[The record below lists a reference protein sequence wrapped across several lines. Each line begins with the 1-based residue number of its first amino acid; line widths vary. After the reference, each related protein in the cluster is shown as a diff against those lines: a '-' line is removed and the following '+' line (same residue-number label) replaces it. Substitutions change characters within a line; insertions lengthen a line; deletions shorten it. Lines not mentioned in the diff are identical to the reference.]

1 MKRLLLLCT
10 LISVMSSVFAQEVS
24 YEGNLLKFKGS
35 GTYDIEFVYDSLLVE
50 GMPMEEY
57 LASKDEEYRNDWN
70 TDVLV
75 YVGEFCKEIP
85 NAVNKKFTLNTINPE
100 YKFVFKSKSLSIGTM
115 GQVFNPF
122 TSVREGGAVIGGEI
136 DFIEVSTN
144 TTLAVINFSEIQGP
158 AGFTDKLRWCAA
170 YVDLSKRIKKI
181 LKKVK

>member
-24 YEGNLLKFKGS
+24 YEGDLLKLKGS

-70 TDVLV
+70 TEVLV
-75 YVGEFCKEIP
+75 SVEAFGKVIP
-85 NAVNKKFTLNTINPE
+85 YGANKNFTLNPINPE
-100 YKFVFKSKSLSIGTM
+100 YKFVLKLKSLSIGTM
-115 GQVFNPF
+115 GQIFNPF
-122 TSVREGGAVIGGEI
+122 TGVRSGGAVIGGEI

-144 TTLAVINFSEIQGP
+144 TTLAVINFSEIQGI
-158 AGFTDKLRWCAA
+158 ATYTDKDRWCMA
-170 YVDLSKRIKKI
+170 YADLSKRIKKI